1 MQGLI
6 LATDGFE
13 DSDFSYPYYRL
24 RKAGFDV
31 HVVTPAGEPVTG
43 KHGYEFEADFPFEAH
58 APEEWT
64 EAYDF
69 AIVPCGDSPEA
80 LRPEAPAAADLL
92 RAFDEAGK
100 PIAAICHGLQLL
112 ISADVLE
119 GRTVTGYW
127 SLEVDAEN
135 AGATWVDE
143 PVVVDDNLVT
153 SRAPEDL
160 PVFMGTF
167 LTEFAGP
174 EAGADW
180 SEPATPPA

>member
-13 DSDFSYPYYRL
+13 DSEFSYPYYRL
-24 RKAGFDV
+24 REAGFDV

-43 KHGYEFEADFPFEAH
+43 KHGYGFEADLSVEAYT
-58 APEEWT
+58 PEEWA

-69 AIVPCGDSPEA
+69 AVVPGGDSPEA
-80 LRPEAPAAADLL
+80 LRTEAPAAADLL
-92 RAFDEAGK
+92 RAFDEAGN

-112 ISADVLE
+112 ISADVLD

-143 PVVVDDNLVT
+143 PVVVDDNLLT
-153 SRAPEDL
+153 SRVPDDL
-160 PVFMGTF
+160 PAFMGTF
-167 LTEFAGP
+167 VSEFAGP
-174 EAGADW
+174 EADAGW
-180 SEPATPPA
+180 TEPATPTA